1 MNKLVF
7 DSQSFQGKL
16 ARGLDLSFE
25 RLVLKKRQEDGELIF
40 SQNGQIVRVKAR
52 DIVLPSEAPKQA
64 E

>member
-7 DSQSFQGKL
+7 DPHSIQGKL

-25 RLVLKKRQEDGELIF
+25 RLVLKKRREDGELIF

-52 DIVLPSEAPKQA
+52 DIVLPSEEKQST